1 MASFSSS
8 VFAMDGNKSR
18 KDIAKEY
25 FQACKD
31 YKDNT
36 NVYSLNSFVNKDNKG
51 DHELKNNKFTIY
63 KQDLADENSGPLK
76 MFLKDLIKNLDA
88 KIFKNGVDNPIYIL
102 LSYIKAFEEGDR
114 NDKILKTVII
124 SENFFNTNKA
134 KIPHFRRFPNLL
146 KIPKENFKGGA
157 ANPYYRLIQ
166 YIKFLIYSQNNKFKV
181 YKKEMKLF
189 KKMNKI
195 LIH

>member
-76 MFLKDLIKNLDA
+76 MFLKD
-88 KIFKNGVDNPIYIL
+88 Y
-102 LSYIKAFEEGDR
+102 
-114 NDKILKTVII
+114 
-124 SENFFNTNKA
+124 
-134 KIPHFRRFPNLL
+134 
-146 KIPKENFKGGA
+146 
-157 ANPYYRLIQ
+157 
-166 YIKFLIYSQNNKFKV
+166 
-181 YKKEMKLF
+181 
-189 KKMNKI
+189 
-195 LIH
+195 